1 MQVENTNI
9 RVVNDQRIPKDVFER
24 GFKVTDIH
32 SHNKPKSHNLFPQQT
47 STNHHLPARFRKKP
61 PSPLWR
67 KSRTKA
73 LFILFAQFN
82 LLFWRSCTRCV
93 FERPPMHETVCYPM
107 GKVCPLQDSLASFSD
122 HAWIG
127 RARIRTEVSTLLH
140 GFVMFLCALMVL
152 LFRNSVLAKCIGV
165 ATSMLLLRLQT

>member
-9 RVVNDQRIPKDVFER
+9 RGSKWPKDTKGCFWLQSY
-24 GFKVTDIH
+24 GH
-32 SHNKPKSHNLFPQQT
+32 SQSQQT
-47 STNHHLPARFRKKP
+47 KISQLISTTNINKP
-61 PSPLWR
+61 PSPSSL
-67 KSRTKA
+67 SQETT
-73 LFILFAQFN
+73 IS
-82 LLFWRSCTRCV
+82 LLKKVSHESFVYFVCAIQLTFLEVLHEMRFWKTADARNRV
-93 FERPPMHETVCYPM
+93 LPM
-107 GKVCPLQDSLASFSD
+107 GKVCPLQDSVASFSD

-127 RARIRTEVSTLLH
+127 RAHIRTEVSTLLH